1 MTSTIMPFQ
10 LHLLLSGFFLLATLI
25 TAFVSV
31 THDSI
36 SRSNV
41 KVRYAHHWGEASKI
55 FAVLLV
61 ASVWMAKLSIGPKY
75 TGLILILMLFSVV
88 AAVMTLTKSG
98 NLQGTG
104 VNQWS
109 PDWFGNA
116 GIAFLILVFASIWL
130 SQGGSFSKHL

>member
-1 MTSTIMPFQ
+1 VQQ
-10 LHLLLSGFFLLATLI
+10 LPLFLCGFFLLATLI

-31 THDSI
+31 THNSKA
-36 SRSNV
+36 RNV
-41 KVRYAHHWGEASKI
+41 KVPYAHHWGEASKI
-55 FAVLLV
+55 FAVLFV
-61 ASVWMAKLSIGPKY
+61 ASVWMAKLSIGPRY

-104 VNQWS
+104 ITQWN

-130 SQGGSFSKHL
+130 SLREDHLVNIYNIP